1 MIKILWL
8 STATAAISFLVTQSS
23 LFGGFRDW
31 VGKRS
36 KCLHELLTCYYCLG
50 HWVAVALV
58 IAFRA
63 RLFGLHPLAI
73 DFILTILV
81 VAWLAALQCV
91 VMDALWK
98 AT

>member
-8 STATAAISFLVTQSS
+8 STATAAIAFLVTQSS
-23 LFGGFRDW
+23 LFGGFRGW

-36 KCLHELLTCYYCLG
+36 KCLHELVTCYYCLG

-58 IAFRA
+58 VAFEA
-63 RLFGLHPLAI
+63 RLFGLCPSVF
-73 DFILTILV
+73 DYMLTILV
-81 VAWLAALQCV
+81 VAWIAALQCAI
-91 VMDALWK
+91 MDVLWK